1 MQVLLKFPIDC
12 TADAAWKAI
21 HDPEVAANLY
31 APVLH
36 LVSDAPLPS
45 IWEPGMEATVTM
57 RALGKISLGKQ
68 LIRISDHETGT
79 GRDRVRTMQDS
90 GRPLTGPLS
99 LLKTWD
105 HQMSVRSAPNGTAVW
120 RDQLTITGLLA
131 PVFWLTLWPSW
142 KIREIKIKSLAKQ
155 WR

>member
-1 MQVLLKFPIDC
+1 
-12 TADAAWKAI
+12 
-21 HDPEVAANLY
+21 
-31 APVLH
+31 
-36 LVSDAPLPS
+36 
-45 IWEPGMEATVTM
+45 MEATVSM
-57 RALGKISLGKQ
+57 RAFGKISLGKQ

-79 GRDRVRTMQDS
+79 GRDHVRTMQDS
-90 GRPLTGPLS
+90 GRPLTGPLA

-120 RDQLTITGLLA
+120 RDQLTITGILA
-131 PVFWLTLWPSW
+131 PVFWLTLWPAW